1 MQRFPPTSF
10 RETVSAAAA
19 LRSSLWRIAGTEKKK
34 RSRRQSTSTDWCPD
48 RERRGGAAGVKG
60 EAASERYLPAAA
72 PSYNPW
78 VSGRYASGSV
88 SAGVYASAHD
98 PPQGLSGTAMRK
110 SMHSAIRLRPPA
122 ATAGGGS
129 VKPASAL
136 AIGMAAAPSTDCRAR
151 RACPPGLFGRG
162 LMRSSSLGVP
172 KGHRGPGAALAG
184 RRGGEAIRT
193 VPGPSL
199 ADLSSCVGVALLASY
214 SVRPGARAASGNVRR
229 CESGKACGGRFRF
242 PSRGRVAWA
251 WWLSAIRLNN
261 SVEPFGAI
269 EELHSLWKSWR
280 VRLSLRRSW
289 SLTFCRPTACA
300 RRTRAAAPPLP
311 PRDAVLAR
319 PRSRRI
325 PGISV

>member
-1 MQRFPPTSF
+1 
-10 RETVSAAAA
+10 
-19 LRSSLWRIAGTEKKK
+19 
-34 RSRRQSTSTDWCPD
+34 
-48 RERRGGAAGVKG
+48 
-60 EAASERYLPAAA
+60 
-72 PSYNPW
+72 
-78 VSGRYASGSV
+78 
-88 SAGVYASAHD
+88 
-98 PPQGLSGTAMRK
+98 MRK

-289 SLTFCRPTACA
+289 SLTFCRPTPCP
-300 RRTRAAAPPLP
+300 APPSCRASTAAQRRPSRSFNISPKTRFLLDRLLGTGIHVCILNRLGQCSRVICGQSSKKRSAQP
-311 PRDAVLAR
+311 VSTPAR
-319 PRSRRI
+319 PAAHQPPEGAERSACPSPQRCPLRIVRRAR
-325 PGISV
+325 